1 MEREEWGDG
10 REKNSSIIEVVRE
23 IHGFFQFFYF
33 VRSST
38 SSGAVD
44 GAVES
49 AMTGKLRTKK
59 EKVMV
64 TKVDG

>member
-1 MEREEWGDG
+1 MME
-10 REKNSSIIEVVRE
+10 EKKIPQSRLSEKSTA
-23 IHGFFQFFYF
+23 FFNFFYF
-33 VRSST
+33 VRSRT